1 MQGTG
6 ILDPAYDMNQ
16 FYVVLLS
23 LDLYKGRCWTTGV
36 AIILL
41 STKKCIRTFSGT
53 RTVLLTFV

>member
-41 STKKCIRTFSGT
+41 STKNALEPSH
-53 RTVLLTFV
+53 VLEQCCSLPV